1 MTSGFEPRIL
11 AFICTGHPLDLTKR
25 LRGRAPV
32 DIRIV
37 KVTCSYRIEPEIL
50 LEPFLAN
57 FDGVLILECPP
68 DYCRSRTETDSG
80 AEIFHEIAALLDAA
94 HIQRD
99 RLCLDRIPAIKG
111 RGLYDIARKFAEKMI
126 SLGPLHL
133 NKLAREKLRT
143 LQNNLETRRIR
154 GLVAAGLSQVN
165 TRKTGKKRMCPPS
178 GAARRDEYIKNWLS
192 VLIEENPI
200 TLMHIGEVMDIELM
214 HISEYL
220 LAMEREQRIKI
231 SAVLKEEISNL
242 MVS

>member
-11 AFICTGHPLDLTKR
+11 TFICTGHPLDLTKR

-32 DIRIV
+32 DIRMV

-68 DYCRSRTETDSG
+68 DYCRSRTETASG
-80 AEIFHEIAALLDAA
+80 AERFHEIASLLDAA

-99 RLCLDRIPAIKG
+99 RLCLDRIPAVKG
-111 RGLYDIARKFAEKMI
+111 RRLSDLAGKFAETII
-126 SLGPLHL
+126 SMGPLHL
-133 NKLAREKLRT
+133 NKVAREKLRT
-143 LQNNLETRRIR
+143 LQNNLETKRIR
-154 GLVAAGLSQVN
+154 GLVAAGLGQVN
-165 TRKTGKKRMCPPS
+165 ARKTERRKLCPSS
-178 GAARRDEYIKNWLS
+178 GSVRQDEYIKNWLS

-200 TLMHIGEVMDIELM
+200 TLMHISEVMDIEVEY
-214 HISEYL
+214 ISKYL

-231 SAVLKEEISNL
+231 PAVLRQEIL
-242 MVS
+242 KFHT